1 MVVPNWGQPR
11 TFGEG
16 NRRGSCS
23 TESAE
28 SFRPLAAALGQLRTL
43 KFGRQTNSRQA
54 DDVKSAFERYRSGLM
69 HS

>member
-1 MVVPNWGQPR
+1 MVVPIWGQPR

-28 SFRPLAAALGQLRTL
+28 SFRPLAAALGQKLSLVELPHSTL
-43 KFGRQTNSRQA
+43 
-54 DDVKSAFERYRSGLM
+54 DERMYSDSG
-69 HS
+69 